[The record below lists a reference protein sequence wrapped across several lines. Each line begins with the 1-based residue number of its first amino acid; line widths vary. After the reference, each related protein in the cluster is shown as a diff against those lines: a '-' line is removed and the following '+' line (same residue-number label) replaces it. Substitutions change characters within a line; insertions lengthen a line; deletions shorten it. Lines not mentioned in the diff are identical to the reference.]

1 MSWEIEW
8 TMWSVAPVL
17 MIQSLDLNSCL
28 INNLGR
34 KMEWDKFGGNQ
45 KGLPKKLEEEGDEM
59 ELKAVKEGWEATKG
73 IIDVMTEVA

>member
-1 MSWEIEW
+1 MDHVTNCSSVNDPIIRFKLMS
-8 TMWSVAPVL
+8 
-17 MIQSLDLNSCL
+17 

-45 KGLPKKLEEEGDEM
+45 KGLPEKLEEEGDEM
-59 ELKAVKEGWEATKG
+59 ELKVVKEGWEATKG